1 MATNDATILVDS
13 YQLTMMIFKKSRSFP
28 KQYRPTIGRRLED
41 GSINL
46 TLAIRVA
53 TLASGKDRSPRRAR
67 SLAQAPEHLDELRIL
82 LQLSHDLEI
91 LATAAYGDLS
101 EMTATVGRQLGGLS
115 KFYHHDSGASGGGAS
130 DGTQPTGESPHVT

>member
-1 MATNDATILVDS
+1 MATNDAKVLVDS

-28 KQYRPTIGRRLED
+28 KQYRPTLGRRLED
-41 GSINL
+41 GAINL

-53 TLASGKDRSPRRAR
+53 VLASGNDRSPRRSR
-67 SLAQAPEHLDELRIL
+67 SLAQASEHLDEIRIL

-91 LATAAYGDLS
+91 LVTSAYGDLC

-115 KFYHHDSGASGGGAS
+115 KFHQYHGRAGSGTPTDDTS
-130 DGTQPTGESPHVT
+130 PTGDDPSVT

>member
-1 MATNDATILVDS
+1 MATNDAKVLVDS

-28 KQYRPTIGRRLED
+28 KQYRPTLGRRLED
-41 GSINL
+41 GAINL

-53 TLASGKDRSPRRAR
+53 VLASGKDRSPRRAR
-67 SLAQAPEHLDELRIL
+67 CLAQASEHLDEIRIL

-91 LATAAYGDLS
+91 LVTSAYGDLC

-115 KFYHHDSGASGGGAS
+115 KFHQYHGRAGSGTPTDDTS
-130 DGTQPTGESPHVT
+130 PTGDDPSVT